1 MFDFQSM
8 PQSPLKQGLKNA
20 FGALKF
26 GSSFMSALA
35 RACNSGYNMPSVS
48 NGRDSP
54 RRAEERGKKKV
65 SLSSGSSE
73 REEAEAPQLASYK
86 PRLDTGKVVSRSP
99 GRDDDSYTY
108 DTTPEQEKNEK
119 KEKKEKESRREARAP
134 NAKDVRD
141 RDRRSE
147 VPRTCRIPRIQSTP
161 TKMMKRA

>member
-1 MFDFQSM
+1 M

-48 NGRDSP
+48 KDRDSP
-54 RRAEERGKKKV
+54 RRAEERGKRKV

-73 REEAEAPQLASYK
+73 REDAAAPQLASNK

-108 DTTPEQEKNEK
+108 DTTPEHEKNEK
-119 KEKKEKESRREARAP
+119 K
-134 NAKDVRD
+134 
-141 RDRRSE
+141 
-147 VPRTCRIPRIQSTP
+147 
-161 TKMMKRA
+161 